1 MEGVQIVKRIFY
13 IIFIF
18 CSIFLSV
25 TIFLNYSDAIYNAV
39 FENKDCVIIEKKESE
54 SNEQFIKNLIV
65 SSEETNTGL
74 FYTTIENASAY
85 RPTYNIYTTSISP
98 DFINISSDWTENQIP
113 SDIRLSTELNS
124 SDNNYRI
131 YGSTLYSNF
140 SFYSLSR
147 ATELELS
154 HSKFYIDSSTSK
166 NFLNYLSAKGYGI
179 TVITDENRM
188 EQSEAMKELWIM
200 FVVLTIFMFF
210 SVICYAFSL
219 RKDIVIK
226 KANGYDEF
234 SIFKS
239 TFLKDCLAIPV
250 ICTVISIFASLLINI
265 FYPKSLFDY
274 CRFASKYVLLYILA
288 SIVLFIIGCLF
299 VQFKKSACEIRG
311 NRPNRSL
318 YFMSVVVRI
327 IVSVVV
333 IWGLTSASNAFLY
346 KRNLT
351 HTSNNC
357 KSIGEDYA
365 VLTLNSGSVDFYN
378 NSDEYMEKCKKLI
391 YAASEK
397 FDAVIIDSI
406 EFLNADEEY
415 ERTLY
420 INSNY
425 LKINPIYDSTGM
437 LLDLDSISED
447 KTTILLPENY
457 NGNAIK
463 QAIENGIELDI
474 IYYASNQYFQTFNQ
488 YVGVDSYG
496 LIKDPLVMVIN
507 ADELSWKA
515 QSIIGEQ
522 FFLVKCESD
531 NPYATVKEV
540 VNECGLSNVI
550 LEAQTLN
557 MIFDVAIM
565 NANIKVLQYS
575 IVSVLYLLVLIII
588 SAFETTVYYENN
600 KRMLI
605 IKKIHGFGFY
615 AYKQISLYKVIIFAI
630 IVISTLMLNYNLKF
644 AVLATAIDL
653 LFFIYF
659 IHKLE
664 RNSIVLYLKGD
675 M

>member
-1 MEGVQIVKRIFY
+1 M
-13 IIFIF
+13 
-18 CSIFLSV
+18 
-25 TIFLNYSDAIYNAV
+25 IFLNYSDAIYNAV

-54 SNEQFIKNLIV
+54 TNEQFIENLIV
-65 SSEETNTGL
+65 LSEESNTGL
-74 FYTTIENASAY
+74 FYVTIENASAY

-98 DFINISSDWTENQIP
+98 DFINISSDWTDNQIP
-113 SDIRLSTELNS
+113 SDIRLSTEFNE
-124 SDNNYRI
+124 SDKNYRI

-140 SFYSLSR
+140 SFFNLTR

-166 NFLNYLSAKGYGI
+166 NFLNSLSSKDYEI
-179 TVITDENRM
+179 TIITDENRM
-188 EQSEAMKELWIM
+188 EQSEAMRELWIM

-239 TFLKDCLAIPV
+239 TFLKDCLTIPLS
-250 ICTVISIFASLLINI
+250 CTVISIFASLLINV
-265 FYPKSLFDY
+265 FYPKSWLDY
-274 CRFASKYVLLYILA
+274 CRFASKYVFIYILA
-288 SIVLFIIGCLF
+288 LVILFVIGCLF

-311 NRPNRSL
+311 NRPNKSL
-318 YFMSVVVRI
+318 YFMSVAVRI
-327 IVSVVV
+327 MVSLVV

-346 KRNLT
+346 QQNLT

-357 KSIGEDYA
+357 KSVGEEYA

-378 NSDEYMEKCKKLI
+378 NSDEYMKKCKNLI
-391 YAASEK
+391 YVASEK
-397 FDAVIIDSI
+397 FDAVVIDST
-406 EFLNADEEY
+406 EFLSTDEEY

-437 LLDLDSISED
+437 LLDLDSISEN
-447 KTTILLPENY
+447 KITILLPENY
-457 NGNAIK
+457 NGEAIK
-463 QAIENGIELDI
+463 QVIENGIELDI

-496 LIKDPLVMVIN
+496 LIKDPLVMIIN
-507 ADELSWKA
+507 DDELNWKA

-531 NPYATVKEV
+531 NPYATVKDV

-588 SAFETTVYYENN
+588 TAFETTVYYENN
-600 KRMLI
+600 KRKLI

-615 AYKQISLYKVIIFAI
+615 MYKQFSLCKVIIFAI
-630 IVISTLMLNYNLKF
+630 IAISSLFLNYNLIF
-644 AVLATAIDL
+644 AILATVIDL
-653 LFFIYF
+653 LFFAFF
-659 IHKLE
+659 IQKLE